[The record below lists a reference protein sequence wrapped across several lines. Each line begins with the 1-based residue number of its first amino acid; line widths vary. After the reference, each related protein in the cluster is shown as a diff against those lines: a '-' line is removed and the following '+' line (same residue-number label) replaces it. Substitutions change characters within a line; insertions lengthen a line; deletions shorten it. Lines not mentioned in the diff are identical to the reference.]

1 MKIAIHNRK
10 GSFSD
15 RWVTY
20 CEEHNIPYKLVNCY
34 DNDIVRQL
42 KDCNALMWHH
52 HHNNY
57 KDVLAAKSILFSLEQ
72 ADIKV
77 FPDFNT
83 GWHFDNKA
91 AQKYLLE
98 AINAPLVPS
107 HVFYDKVSAKTW
119 ADSTTYPKVFKLKG
133 GAGAADVRLAENKTE
148 AIRLINQAFGKGFS
162 QFDRLGSLKE
172 RYRKFKAG
180 QEGFLSVLK
189 GIGRLF
195 QTTEYAMMGAREK
208 GYVYFQDFI
217 PNNDSDTR
225 VIIIGNKA
233 FAIKRSVREG
243 DFRAFGSGNISYNHL
258 EINLDAVKIS
268 FEVNKHLK
276 SQSIAFDF
284 VWLNNQPL
292 IVEISYGFAVK
303 VYDSC
308 EGYWDDRLKWHEGSF
323 NPQSWMVQEMI
334 KSLD

>member
-172 RYRKFKAG
+172 RYRKFKSG
-180 QEGFLSVLK
+180 QDNFLSVLK

-195 QTTEYAMMGAREK
+195 QPTEYAMMASREK

-217 PNNDSDTR
+217 PNNYSDTR
-225 VIIIGNKA
+225 RIVIGDKA
-233 FAIKRSVREG
+233 FAIKRSVRKG
-243 DFRAFGSGNISYNHL
+243 DFRASGSGNINYNPL
-258 EINLDAVKIS
+258 EIDLKAVKIS
-268 FEVNKHLK
+268 FDVNKKLK

-284 VWLNNQPL
+284 VWLDKHPL
-292 IVEISYGFAVK
+292 IVEIS
-303 VYDSC
+303 
-308 EGYWDDRLKWHEGSF
+308 
-323 NPQSWMVQEMI
+323 
-334 KSLD
+334 